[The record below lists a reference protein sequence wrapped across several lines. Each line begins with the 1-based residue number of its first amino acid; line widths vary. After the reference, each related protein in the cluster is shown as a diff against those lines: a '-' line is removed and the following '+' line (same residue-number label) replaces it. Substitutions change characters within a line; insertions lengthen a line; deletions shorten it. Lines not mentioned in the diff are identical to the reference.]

1 MAKHYYADYGLL
13 EYNSF
18 YNERP
23 RDTGNPV
30 TLLNIDTADGCLRVQ
45 TAK

>member
-18 YNERP
+18 YNESP
-23 RDTGNPV
+23 RDTDNPV
-30 TLLNIDTADGCLRVQ
+30 TLLRHRRWLGCARQLYR
-45 TAK
+45 